1 MKNVIGGSLDMRRLR
16 LGSILVAAVI
26 AAACGSTGGGGTP
39 ANSYAGKTIKL
50 GAILSITG
58 AGGVYGPSSRE
69 GMDLAVEQINKSGG
83 VSGAMI
89 DLTTRDDASTQ
100 SQSAQV
106 AQTMIQSD
114 QDLALLGPTL
124 SNSAVAVHP
133 LAENQHIP
141 ILAVSTTGIN
151 IVPNCNFPST
161 VACRYVFRDSLGE
174 ETAIPDNIKSYT
186 TDAHPATGVLLV
198 ARDDKFS
205 SDGGKIVEATV
216 SQYGINLLKTI
227 GFNKAELDLSP
238 YVTQAVQLKP
248 DVIFITSLG
257 GIPAKIMI
265 EARKQGWQGQFL
277 GGNGFNTATV
287 SKNAGAAGLG
297 ARSASAWYLGNSF
310 PSNSDFVTA
319 YRAKYANADGT
330 PKNPDQFAAQGYTAI
345 KVLAD
350 AARRANLTFS
360 DLPGD
365 RDKLR
370 AAMETVNIQSPLGP
384 FQFTSQHDVKQTVWI
399 IKMDGAGGFTLVHE
413 IKAS

>member
-1 MKNVIGGSLDMRRLR
+1 MRRVGLV
-16 LGSILVAAVI
+16 SVLVAAVI
-26 AAACGSTGGGGTP
+26 AGACGSAGGSGTTS
-39 ANSYAGKTIKL
+39 NTYTGKTIKL
-50 GAILSITG
+50 GAVLSITG
-58 AGGVYGPSSRE
+58 AGGVYGPQSRD
-69 GMDLAVEQINKSGG
+69 GMMLAVDQINKAGG
-83 VSGAMI
+83 VNGATI
-89 DLTTRDDASTQ
+89 ALTVKDDASDKA
-100 SQSAQV
+100 QSATV

-133 LAENQHIP
+133 LAESLKIP

-161 VACRYVFRDSLGE
+161 TPCKYVFRDSLGE
-174 ETAIPDNIKSYT
+174 ETAIPDNIQSYAA
-186 TDAHPATGVLLV
+186 DAHPATGVLLV
-198 ARDDKFS
+198 AQDDKFS
-205 SDGGKIVEATV
+205 SDGGKIVQDTV
-216 SQYGINLLKTI
+216 AKYNINLLKTI
-227 GFNKAELDLSP
+227 KFNKAEADLSP
-238 YVTQAVQLKP
+238 YVTQAVQLRP

-257 GIPAKIMI
+257 GIPAKIMT

-310 PSNSDFVTA
+310 PSNSEFVTTFRTA
-319 YRAKYANADGT
+319 YGHD
-330 PKNPDQFAAQGYTAI
+330 PDQFAAQGFAGI
-345 KVLAD
+345 KIIAD
-350 AARRANLTFS
+350 AAKRANLTFS

-370 AAMETVNIQSPLGP
+370 SAMETVNIQTPLGP
-384 FQFTSQHDVKQTVWI
+384 FQFTSTHDVKQTVWV
-399 IKMDGAGGFTLVHE
+399 IKMDGQGGFTLVHE

>member
-1 MKNVIGGSLDMRRLR
+1 MRGERVV
-16 LGSILVAAVI
+16 SVLVAAIV
-26 AAACGSTGGGGTP
+26 AAACDSTGVGVTP
-39 ANSYAGKTIKL
+39 ANSYAGRIIKL

-58 AGGVYGPSSRE
+58 TGSAYGPSSRE
-69 GMDLAVEQINKSGG
+69 GMELAVGQINKSGG
-83 VSGAMI
+83 VNGATI
-89 DLTTRDDASTQ
+89 NLTVRDDASTQ
-100 SQSAQV
+100 SQSVQV
-106 AQTMIQSD
+106 AETMIQSD

-174 ETAIPDNIKSYT
+174 ETAIPANIKSYT
-186 TDAHPATGVLLV
+186 ADAHPTTGVLLV
-198 ARDDKFS
+198 SRDDKFS

-216 SQYGINLLKTI
+216 GQYGITLKQTI
-227 GFNKAELDLSP
+227 GFNKTELDLSR
-238 YVTQAVQLKP
+238 YVTQAVQPNP
-248 DVIFITSLG
+248 DLIFITSLG
-257 GIPAKIMI
+257 DIPAKIMI

-287 SKNAGAAGLG
+287 SKNAGAAGTG
-297 ARSASAWYLGNSF
+297 ARSASAWYLGNTF

-319 YRAKYANADGT
+319 YKAKYQNQDGT
-330 PKNPDQFAAQGYTAI
+330 RKNPDQFAAQGYTAI
-345 KVLAD
+345 KILAD

-360 DLPGD
+360 DLTGD

-370 AAMETVNIQSPLGP
+370 TAMETVNIQSPLGP
-384 FQFTSQHDVKQTVWI
+384 FQFTSTHDVKQIVWI

-413 IKAS
+413 IRAS